1 MTDDTNTG
9 PLMAADGTP
18 LKRKLGQALFQSRK
32 NAFILAAP
40 LLAFILMSFIYPAI
54 VFLIQGFYDPDFSK
68 QMPKISETVQEWDGN
83 TEVSEEMFSAAMH
96 DLIVAQSIDRSVATK
111 AAVRVNREVSGTTSM
126 IKKTIRATGKW
137 EIEYDGK
144 EQKLKDIFKSF
155 EKEDADG
162 NLILSDSERAEIG
175 TQLAEI
181 VKNDYAPFGAAM
193 IKADKKWQDI
203 KYWRGMKVAARSWTP
218 AYLAAAFDYNFTH
231 DGKFVKRGEERR
243 IHVKLFLRTLE
254 ISLVVTIACLL
265 LGYPIAFLLSTLPS
279 RTSNLLLILVLL
291 PFWTSLLVRTTA
303 WIAMLQSQ
311 GVMNDLFVV
320 FGLATDEDRFSL
332 IYNKT
337 GTLIAMT
344 HILLPFM
351 VLPLYSV
358 MKTIPVTYVRAA
370 KSMGAT
376 NWTAFWRVYFPQSV
390 PGIGAGALLVFILAI
405 GYYITPA
412 LVGGQDG
419 QMISN
424 IIDFHMRRSLNWNL
438 AAALSLVLLVFVLF
452 LFWLYDRIVGIDNM
466 KLG

>member
-1 MTDDTNTG
+1 MTDTTG
-9 PLMAADGTP
+9 PIIAADGTP
-18 LKRKLGQALFQSRK
+18 LKRKLAQAMFRSRAR
-32 NAFILAAP
+32 AFGLVFP
-40 LLAFILMSFIYPAI
+40 LLAFIIAAFIIPI
-54 VFLIQGFYDPDFSK
+54 IMLLWQGFYDDRYATL
-68 QMPKISETVQEWDGN
+68 MPESTAAVSEWDGTSQP
-83 TEVSEEMFSAAMH
+83 TEEIAAAMVA
-96 DLIVAQSIDRSVATK
+96 DLVVARSNKTIGQVAT
-111 AAVRVNREVSGTTSM
+111 RVNRELSGTRSLFT
-126 IKKTIRATGKW
+126 KTARSAAKMEPPYMQALIDKDAKWSDIRTWQAVKISAKIYNPGY
-137 EIEYDGK
+137 IAAALD
-144 EQKLKDIFKSF
+144 FKYN
-155 EKEDADG
+155 ADG
-162 NLILSDSERAEIG
+162 SFSRQA
-175 TQLAEI
+175 
-181 VKNDYAPFGAAM
+181 
-193 IKADKKWQDI
+193 
-203 KYWRGMKVAARSWTP
+203 
-218 AYLAAAFDYNFTH
+218 
-231 DGKFVKRGEERR
+231 EERR

-254 ISLVVTIACLL
+254 ISFIVTVACLL
-265 LGYPIAFLLSTLPS
+265 LGYPVAFLLSTLPV

-303 WIAMLQSQ
+303 WIAMLQGQ

-320 FGLATDEDRFSL
+320 FGLATDDDRFSL

-351 VLPLYSV
+351 ILPLYSV
-358 MKTIPVTYVRAA
+358 MKTIPPTYVRAA

-424 IIDFHMRRSLNWNL
+424 IIDFHMRKSLNWNL
-438 AAALSLVLLVFVLF
+438 AAALGLVLLVFVLF